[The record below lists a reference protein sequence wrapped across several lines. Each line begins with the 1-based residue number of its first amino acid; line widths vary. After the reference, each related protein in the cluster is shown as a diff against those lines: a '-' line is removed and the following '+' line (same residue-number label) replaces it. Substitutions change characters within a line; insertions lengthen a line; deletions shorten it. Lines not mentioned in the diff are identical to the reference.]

1 MGRLLVDTNIFLE
14 ILLEQGRANEARAL
28 LSETESYEFFI
39 TDYSF
44 HSIGLIL
51 LRRARYQAFQVFVR
65 DMVLSNVLKVISLPA
80 EDMESV
86 LDVAQ
91 RFNLDYDDA
100 YQYVSAEKYGLTL
113 VSFDSD
119 FDRTERGR
127 KTPANG
133 LM

>member
-14 ILLEQGRANEARAL
+14 ILLEQERGNEARAL
-28 LSETESYEFFI
+28 LSETEAHEFFI

-51 LRRARYQAFQVFVR
+51 LRRERYQAFQEFVR
-65 DMVLSNVLKVISLPA
+65 DMALSNVLKVISLPA

-127 KTPANG
+127 MTPANG
-133 LM
+133 LI